1 MASVLAN
8 KDARVSP
15 LDTLASFFFKFTHW
29 QWVTFFVAVLIVTR
43 LTLALTHVNYLGID
57 GGAYV
62 LSALE
67 VQGKDATNVGFPRP
81 LLAPGWLLVPFI
93 NTLGIDMGYKVWTSL
108 FSVLPLLPVYLLS
121 RDLAGR
127 GAAAIFAVAFFSV
140 DMMQME
146 MMVTG
151 SLPLIG
157 FTCIGMAIWSVFRLT
172 ERSGEW
178 LHFIIL
184 AVSIG
189 ILPYINQTS
198 AGIAAIL
205 LPIMVIVLWKL
216 VNAEKGTGEAG
227 PRQCNIIFYVLP
239 AAFLGFL
246 IALGS
251 LPWYLAN
258 APGNSELR
266 FPGPI
271 LTLIR
276 PGDTAWA
283 QLALCVGLVYLLF
296 RTTKNYQVRTLGL
309 LIGIL
314 SALFLFLSWDEAVIN
329 ILYRSRYMVGL
340 LFYPGVAFLMSRY
353 IFPLN
358 RSIKEEWMVI
368 FPMAAMWLALLA
380 GQIVVFYVQ
389 ASLKDMITPAVVE
402 ALSYTEGNK
411 AIITNA
417 YSLSHWVAAIK
428 QVESPNTWTLEP
440 SPFYKEQAVEINC
453 LMGWVADCDAQ
464 SAAQSLNAG
473 YILID
478 ERWPSRFEHPVW
490 GSPERNPWHTLNDV
504 PWLALKFSEDS
515 VKLWEIRG
523 NYHAWKT
530 SG

>member
-1 MASVLAN
+1 MAN
-8 KDARVSP
+8 RDARVSP
-15 LDTLASFFFKFTHW
+15 PDTLASFFFKVTHW
-29 QWVTFFVAVLIVTR
+29 QWVTFFIAVLIVTR
-43 LTLALTHVNYLGID
+43 LALALTHVNYLGID

-67 VQGKDATNVGFPRP
+67 VQCKDTTSVGFPRP

-93 NTLGIDMGYKVWTSL
+93 NAFGIDVGYKIWTSL

-121 RDLAGR
+121 RDLAGK
-127 GAAAIFAVAFFSV
+127 GAATFAVAFFSV
-140 DMMQME
+140 DLMQME

-157 FTCIGMAIWSVFRLT
+157 FTCIGMAIWSIFRLA
-172 ERSGEW
+172 ERKVEW
-178 LHFIIL
+178 LHFGIL
-184 AVSIG
+184 ATSLG

-198 AGIAAIL
+198 AGIAVVL
-205 LPIMVIVLWKL
+205 LPVMVIGLWKFA
-216 VNAEKGTGEAG
+216 NAEKSAGEAG

-239 AAFLGFL
+239 AAFLGL
-246 IALGS
+246 LLALGS

-258 APGNSELR
+258 LPGNSELR

-283 QLALCVGLVYLLF
+283 QLALCVGLIYLLF
-296 RTTKNYQVRTLGL
+296 KATKNYQVRTLGL
-309 LIGIL
+309 LIGVL
-314 SALFLFLSWDEAVIN
+314 AALFLFLSWDEAIIN
-329 ILYRSRYMVGL
+329 VLYRSRYMVGL

-353 IFPLN
+353 IFPLS

-368 FPMAAMWLALLA
+368 FPMVAMWLALLG
-380 GQIVVFYVQ
+380 GQVAVFYIQ
-389 ASLKDMITPAVVE
+389 ASLKDMATAPVVE
-402 ALSYTEGNK
+402 ALSHAHGDK

-417 YSLSHWVAAIK
+417 YSLSHWVAALK

-440 SPFYKEQAVEINC
+440 SPFYKEQAIEINC
-453 LMGWVADCDAQ
+453 LMGWVADCEPSLAIE
-464 SAAQSLNAG
+464 SLNAG

-490 GSPERNPWHTLNDV
+490 GSPERNPWHPLKDV
-504 PWLALKFSEDS
+504 PWLILKFSRDG
-515 VKLWEIRG
+515 VTLWEILGRD
-523 NYHAWKT
+523 YAQT
-530 SG
+530 SS

>member
-1 MASVLAN
+1 M
-8 KDARVSP
+8 SP
-15 LDTLASFFFKFTHW
+15 LDALASFFFRVTYW
-29 QWVTFFVAVLIVTR
+29 QWVTFFVAILLITR
-43 LTLALTHVNYLGID
+43 LSLSLTHVNYLGID

-67 VQGKDATNVGFPRP
+67 VQGKDATNVGFARP

-93 NTLGIDMGYKVWTSL
+93 NAFGIDVGYKIWTSL

-127 GAAAIFAVAFFSV
+127 GAAAFAVAFFSV
-140 DMMQME
+140 DLMQME

-157 FTCIGMAIWSVFRLT
+157 FTCIGMAIWSIFRLT
-172 ERSGEW
+172 ERKGEW
-178 LHFIIL
+178 LHFGIL
-184 AVSIG
+184 VASLG
-189 ILPYINQTS
+189 LLPYINQTS
-198 AGIAAIL
+198 AGIAVIL
-205 LPIMVIVLWKL
+205 LPIAVAALWKF
-216 VNAEKGTGEAG
+216 VNAEKGQGEAG
-227 PRQCNIIFYVLP
+227 PRQANIIFYVLP

-251 LPWYLAN
+251 LAWYLTN
-258 APGNSELR
+258 SPGNSELR

-296 RTTKNYQVRTLGL
+296 KATKNYQVRTLGL
-309 LIGIL
+309 LVGVL
-314 SALFLFLSWDEAVIN
+314 SVLFLFLSWDEAIIN
-329 ILYRSRYMVGL
+329 VLYRSRYMVGL
-340 LFYPGVAFLMSRY
+340 LFYPGVAFLMGRY
-353 IFPLN
+353 IFPLS
-358 RSIKEEWMVI
+358 RSIKEEWMII
-368 FPMAAMWLALLA
+368 FPMAAMWIALLA
-380 GQIVVFYVQ
+380 GQVAVFYIQ
-389 ASLKDMITPAVVE
+389 ASLKDMATAPVVE
-402 ALSYTEGNK
+402 ALDYAEGNK

-440 SPFYKEQAVEINC
+440 SPFYKEQAIEINC
-453 LMGWVADCDAQ
+453 LMGWAAECDAH

-490 GSPERNPWHTLNDV
+490 GSPERTPWGALSDV
-504 PWLALKFSEDS
+504 PWLSLKFSKDG

-523 NYHAWKT
+523 DYHAVW
-530 SG
+530 